1 MKRTGLRRLY
11 MEAEEIAKNIL
22 WLQKKIENSVLP
34 RERDRNQSNL
44 KAQEKKLEGLKD
56 KAFNYGKGDVVWGF
70 KVKILNSPNRNKLTE
85 MKIYYSNVEEE
96 ELDLLL
102 NRDLKG
108 LKYKVLKKTRIKT
121 GELFE

>member
-70 KVKILNSPNRNKLTE
+70 KVEIGKEIK
-85 MKIYYSNVEEE
+85 KIYYSNVEEE